1 MWKGRDG
8 MLMTVV
14 SNIWDGKNHG
24 LLFQRGRQDFSPG
37 GKNKIQADGSKT
49 RVFERIRAFV
59 NPRN

>member
-24 LLFQRGRQDFSPG
+24 VDDTFSDE
-37 GKNKIQADGSKT
+37 NKCPHST
-49 RVFERIRAFV
+49 NTNEIRD
-59 NPRN
+59 